1 MAGADDEWPI
11 LADPNPDDEG
21 WPLQPNN
28 APGPPP
34 TEPTE
39 LRPADQPFPTYQ
51 SKQPDQPPSVASQ
64 VPRIAGIACVC
75 LAVLTLI
82 SAAIGW
88 FFLHSYAIVQ
98 ITWIVFIVGLMLCVI
113 VATVAEHFEDDD
125 DEDDDDE

>member
-1 MAGADDEWPI
+1 MAGADDEWLI
-11 LADPNPDDEG
+11 LADPNADDEG

-51 SKQPDQPPSVASQ
+51 SKPDSLASQ
-64 VPRIAGIACVC
+64 VQCIAGITCVC

-82 SAAIGW
+82 SAAIG
-88 FFLHSYAIVQ
+88 FFLPSHTILQ
-98 ITWIVFIVGLMLCVI
+98 ITMIVLIGGLMLCAI
-113 VATVAEHFEDDD
+113 IAAVAEHSVNRHEATDM
-125 DEDDDDE
+125 EPRRAR

>member
-11 LADPNPDDEG
+11 LADPNPDDDG
-21 WPLQPNN
+21 LPLQPNN

-51 SKQPDQPPSVASQ
+51 SKPDSLASQ
-64 VPRIAGIACVC
+64 VQYIAGITCVC

-82 SAAIGW
+82 SAAIG
-88 FFLHSYAIVQ
+88 FFLPSHTILQ
-98 ITWIVFIVGLMLCVI
+98 ITMIVLIVGLMLCVI
-113 VATVAEHFEDDD
+113 VAAVAEHFVNRHEATDM
-125 DEDDDDE
+125 EPRRAR

>member
-11 LADPNPDDEG
+11 LADPKPDDEG

-34 TEPTE
+34 TE

-51 SKQPDQPPSVASQ
+51 SKPDSLASQ
-64 VPRIAGIACVC
+64 VQCIAGITCVC

-82 SAAIGW
+82 SAAIG
-88 FFLHSYAIVQ
+88 FFLPQSHHPPDHHDRPYRWVNALRHRRRRRR
-98 ITWIVFIVGLMLCVI
+98 TFR
-113 VATVAEHFEDDD
+113 
-125 DEDDDDE
+125 

>member
-11 LADPNPDDEG
+11 LADPNPDVEG

-34 TEPTE
+34 TGPTE

-51 SKQPDQPPSVASQ
+51 SKPDSLASQ
-64 VPRIAGIACVC
+64 VQCIAGITCVC

-82 SAAIGW
+82 SAAIG
-88 FFLHSYAIVQ
+88 FFLPSHTILQ
-98 ITWIVFIVGLMLCVI
+98 ITMIVLIVGLTLCVI
-113 VATVAEHFEDDD
+113 VAAVAEPFVNRHEATDM
-125 DEDDDDE
+125 EPRRAR

>member
-1 MAGADDEWPI
+1 MAGTDDEWPI

-51 SKQPDQPPSVASQ
+51 SKPDSLASQ
-64 VPRIAGIACVC
+64 VQCIAGITCVC

-82 SAAIGW
+82 GTAIGW
-88 FFLHSYAIVQ
+88 LLSSHNILQ
-98 ITWIVFIVGLMLCVI
+98 ITMIVLIVGLMLCVI
-113 VATVAEHFEDDD
+113 VAALAEHFVECMRLRT
-125 DEDDDDE
+125 

>member
-28 APGPPP
+28 APGPL
-34 TEPTE
+34 PTE

-51 SKQPDQPPSVASQ
+51 SKPHSLASQ
-64 VPRIAGIACVC
+64 VQCIAGITCVC

-82 SAAIGW
+82 SAAIG
-88 FFLHSYAIVQ
+88 FFLPSHTILQ
-98 ITWIVFIVGLMLCVI
+98 ITMIVLIVGLTLCVI
-113 VATVAEHFEDDD
+113 VAAVAEPFVNRHEATDM
-125 DEDDDDE
+125 EPRRAR

>member
-11 LADPNPDDEG
+11 LADPKPDDEG

-34 TEPTE
+34 TE

-51 SKQPDQPPSVASQ
+51 SKPDSLASQ
-64 VPRIAGIACVC
+64 VQCIAGITCVC

-82 SAAIGW
+82 SAAIG
-88 FFLHSYAIVQ
+88 FFLPSHTILQ
-98 ITWIVFIVGLMLCVI
+98 ITMIVLMVGLTLCVI
-113 VATVAEHFEDDD
+113 AAAVAEPFVNRQEATDM
-125 DEDDDDE
+125 EPRRAR